1 MWLGYGNP
9 GPMQQKRICPSK
21 TNLSRICT
29 KSSSAMTWPKRASG
43 RCGIHVFV
51 GCFLNFGEQRVRLP
65 TDSKG
70 VMEPGSPNPIQ
81 DPETARATR
90 EAPTPATGACPH
102 SQRVVA
108 RLD

>member
-43 RCGIHVFV
+43 RCGIH
-51 GCFLNFGEQRVRLP
+51 GGRVLRVALLRRPRDCDGKFPSMAAMSPVRVWAGKTLP
-65 TDSKG
+65 MQMHAILTKY
-70 VMEPGSPNPIQ
+70 EAGSIW
-81 DPETARATR
+81 R
-90 EAPTPATGACPH
+90 
-102 SQRVVA
+102 
-108 RLD
+108 